1 MTVPFHRVVTTDAEI
16 AAVTEAMRSGWW
28 TSGPQVR
35 AFEQEFAARVG
46 ARHAV
51 AVNSGTMGALVALSA
66 LGVGPGTRVAVP
78 VWTFSGPAMMA
89 WRLGATVVPCDVAWS
104 SLNLEEVPPCDVV
117 MPTHFAG
124 LPVDLGPYDGV
135 RLDDAAHAFPVEE
148 VGTSAAVTFFSFYAT
163 KTLATGEGGMLTTDD
178 DGLAAH
184 MRQLR
189 QHGFDA
195 PVDERPTP
203 LYDIVAPGWKANM
216 SDLTAALGRV
226 QLATADERLAKRRA
240 IALRY
245 STELRP
251 DIRRPMFSD
260 YHAWHLY
267 VIRVPQRDRFI
278 AAMQARGVQC
288 SVHFVPL
295 HRLRFWRGVWGPLRF
310 PNADRAHEEAVS
322 LPIFP
327 SMTESEVS
335 QVIEAANAC

>member
-1 MTVPFHRVVTTDAEI
+1 MSTIAE
-16 AAVTEAMRSGWW
+16 
-28 TSGPQVR
+28 Q
-35 AFEQEFAARVG
+35 
-46 ARHAV
+46 
-51 AVNSGTMGALVALSA
+51 
-66 LGVGPGTRVAVP
+66 
-78 VWTFSGPAMMA
+78 
-89 WRLGATVVPCDVAWS
+89 
-104 SLNLEEVPPCDVV
+104 
-117 MPTHFAG
+117 
-124 LPVDLGPYDGV
+124 
-135 RLDDAAHAFPVEE
+135 
-148 VGTSAAVTFFSFYAT
+148 
-163 KTLATGEGGMLTTDD
+163 
-178 DGLAAH
+178 

-189 QHGFDA
+189 QHGFSA

-226 QLATADERLAKRRA
+226 QLATADERLAARRA
-240 IALRY
+240 IAARY
-245 STELRP
+245 TAELREDIGRPVGHP
-251 DIRRPMFSD
+251 D
-260 YHAWHLY
+260 HAWHLY

-278 AAMQARGVQC
+278 AAMAARGVQC